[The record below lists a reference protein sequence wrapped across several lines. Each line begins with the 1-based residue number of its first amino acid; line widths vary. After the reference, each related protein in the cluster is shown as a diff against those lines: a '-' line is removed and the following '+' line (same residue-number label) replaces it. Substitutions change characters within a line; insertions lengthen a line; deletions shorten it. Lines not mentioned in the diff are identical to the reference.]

1 MSNRRL
7 APEEAQELAPGS
19 DHYTA
24 YVGLPREYDA
34 MGATQ
39 FRLLCAL
46 GLRAHHR
53 LLDFA
58 CGSLRAG
65 RPLIPYLDPDHYF
78 GIEPNRWLI
87 EDGIQNEVGADQVGI
102 KRPRF
107 LHHDTFDCSAFGV
120 DFDYVLAQ
128 SIFSHCGPDLVARGL
143 AAFQRS
149 LSPSGLAAVTFIHP
163 EEGQAPEPGEG
174 WVYPECVTHSVASIH
189 ELVHAAGLHPLA
201 IPWHHPRQTW
211 WLLAHSLDCLPGR
224 DQLDL
229 LQGAVLA
236 SPR

>member
-7 APEEAQELAPGS
+7 SPEEAQVLSPGS

-24 YVGLPREYDA
+24 YVGPPREYDA

-39 FRLLCAL
+39 FRLLCTL

-53 LLDFA
+53 LLDFG

-65 RPLIPYLDPDHYF
+65 RLLIPYLDPDHYF
-78 GIEPNRWLI
+78 GIEPNPWLI
-87 EDGIQNEVGADQVGI
+87 EDGIQHEVGADQVEI

-107 LHHDTFDCSAFGV
+107 LHHDDFDCSAFGV

-128 SIFSHCGPDLVARGL
+128 SIFSHCGPDLVSRGL

-149 LSPSGLAAVTFIHP
+149 LHPDGLAAVTFIHP
-163 EEGQAPEPGEG
+163 EADQAPEPGEG

-189 ELVHAAGLHPLA
+189 ELVYEAGLHPLA

-211 WLLAHSLDCLPGR
+211 WLLARSPDRLPGR
-224 DQLDL
+224 DQLEL
-229 LQGAVLA
+229 LQGAVFA